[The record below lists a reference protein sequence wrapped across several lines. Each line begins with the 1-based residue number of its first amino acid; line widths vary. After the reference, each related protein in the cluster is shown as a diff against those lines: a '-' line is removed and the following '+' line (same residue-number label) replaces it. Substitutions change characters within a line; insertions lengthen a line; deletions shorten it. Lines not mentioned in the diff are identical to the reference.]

1 MRASLVGLAS
11 AWVMPVV
18 EYPNGDVAQYL
29 DLCFLCRH
37 ESGEPSIGDDESLEV
52 GWFSP
57 DALPES
63 LSESSRHKL
72 QRALAFDGSTWFESA
87 VPPAASP
94 ARAAP
99 ATVSL
104 GGAPA
109 VSVRRATREDVPA
122 IVALLADDSLGV
134 SREDTADLSDY
145 LAAFERVDA
154 DPAHLLVVAD
164 DGREVVAT
172 LQLSVIPSLSR
183 RGALRAQIEAV
194 RVAGSQRG
202 RGLGQARTAALGGR
216 GGTGPRLLDRP
227 ADDRQVADRRAALL
241 PAPRLRLLARGNE
254 AGALSASLLPDRR
267 PGGPL
272 CGAARHTSGC
282 AGGSTSAEP
291 PARARTERLWRRG
304 HRAANH
310 EGVAGGGDGVKA
322 GRRRGEAV

>member
-1 MRASLVGLAS
+1 MPIPDYVAALRSAVGQDLLLLPGVTGVVVNGAGEVLLGLRSDNGRWALISGILEPGEQPAEALLREIEEETGVRASLVGLAS

-37 ESGEPSIGDDESLEV
+37 ESGEPSVGDDESLEV

-109 VSVRRATREDVPA
+109 VSVRRATRDDVPA
-122 IVALLADDSLGV
+122 IVALLADDPLGV

-145 LAAFERVDA
+145 LAAFERIDA

-172 LQLSVIPSLSR
+172 LQLSVIPGLSR

-202 RGLGQARTAALGGR
+202 RGLGQA
-216 GGTGPRLLDRP
+216 LLLW
-227 ADDRQVADRRAALL
+227 AV
-241 PAPRLRLLARGNE
+241 E
-254 AGALSASLLPDRR
+254 
-267 PGGPL
+267 
-272 CGAARHTSGC
+272 
-282 AGGSTSAEP
+282 E
-291 PARARTERLWRRG
+291 ARARGCSIVQLTTDKSRTDAQRFYQRLG
-304 HRAANH
+304 FVSSH
-310 EGVAGGGDGVKA
+310 EGMKLAL
-322 GRRRGEAV
+322 